1 MASLKQKG
9 EAERLNSYLGPFAY
23 QLAGCPGT
31 ADSLSLAGVSEKDKT
46 PTEEMGP
53 PDERLALH
61 VLNCFPI
68 IKEHVERRPLYSM
81 LQPGI
86 EQVCCVLILCWPVQ
100 YIVCCCLASS
110 RYAVSSFCVGQ
121 NSILRAVAWLW
132 AWHIVCCCL
141 VLSTAYCVLLPGFE
155 HGILCAVAWY

>member
-1 MASLKQKG
+1 MASLEQKG
-9 EAERLNSYLGPFAY
+9 EAERLHSCLGPFAY
-23 QLAGCPGT
+23 QLGRWPGT

-86 EQVCCVLILCWPVQ
+86 EQVRCVLFLCWPVQ
-100 YIVCCCLASS
+100 HTVCCWLASS
-110 RYAVSSFCVGQ
+110 RYAVSSFCAGRLVQHTVCCWMASSRYTVCSLCVSQ
-121 NSILRAVAWLW
+121 NS
-132 AWHIVCCCL
+132 
-141 VLSTAYCVLLPGFE
+141 
-155 HGILCAVAWY
+155 ILCAVAWY